1 MECAQYAGGSGIG
14 GGKGDMQPAQPG
26 PAVHFDPDEVRDYFD
41 RPIVFAT
48 VRVAMGDDRRP
59 AEPAVIVRILTHLG
73 LPARAAALTG
83 SAAGPLPG
91 SLILAARTVLQRG

>member
-26 PAVHFDPDEVRDYFD
+26 SAVHFDPDEVRDYFD

-73 LPARAAALTG
+73 LPARAPPRSPARPLALFQAA
-83 SAAGPLPG
+83 
-91 SLILAARTVLQRG
+91 